1 MPVAV
6 DIERFDAQTMA
17 GSVLGAEHVA
27 RYAWCAP
34 LAAGRRVLD
43 AGCGTGYGAALLAE
57 QEGAQVTGIDLSEE
71 AIDACR
77 AHYGEQGTFTVGDV
91 LDLPFA
97 DDSFDFVACFEV
109 IEHVDAERATGEIRR
124 VLAPGGHL
132 AVSTPNREVYPEG
145 NPFHV
150 REFLRDEF
158 AELLRPRFDSLQWA
172 EQRTWVG
179 SGVRTPTDRVRVVDR
194 EPFASPETYFA
205 VLAGDAPPPPLEDV
219 VVPAVE
225 SQDMGGAWAE
235 VRHTQDVL
243 QNALELERK
252 EVEHRQQVAEERRFA
267 LEGLQ
272 REFEAARATYAE
284 ELAGERAAS
293 ARRIVELEA
302 HVGEL
307 TDRVQAA
314 EADARVMRTSLSW
327 RATAPIRQAGAIA
340 RRYRAR

>member
-6 DIERFDAQTMA
+6 DVERFDAQTMA
-17 GSVLGAEHVA
+17 GSVLEAEHVA
-27 RYAWCAP
+27 RYAWSAP

-43 AGCGTGYGAALLAE
+43 AGCGTGYGAALLAG
-57 QEGAQVTGIDLSEE
+57 QQDAQVTGIDVSEE

-77 AHYGEQGTFTVGDV
+77 AHYGEQVTFTVGDV
-91 LDLPFA
+91 LDLPFV

-109 IEHVDAERATGEIRR
+109 LEHVDAERATDEIRR

-158 AELLRPRFDSLQWA
+158 AELLKPHFGSLRWA

-179 SGVRTPTDRVRVVDR
+179 SGVRAPTDRVRLVDAQ
-194 EPFASPETYFA
+194 PFTAPETYFA
-205 VLAGDAPPPPLEDV
+205 VVAGDAPAPPLEDV

-225 SQDMGGAWAE
+225 SQDMGEAWAE
-235 VRHTQDVL
+235 VRQTQDVL

-272 REFEAARATYAE
+272 REIEDARATYAE

-293 ARRIVELEA
+293 TRRIDQLEA
-302 HVGEL
+302 HVREL
-307 TDRVQAA
+307 TDRVQTA
-314 EADARVMRTSLSW
+314 EADARLMRTSLSW
-327 RATAPIRQAGAIA
+327 RATAPIRQAGALA